1 MPKRVGVIG
10 SGPVGQKL
18 ASAFSSTGYETRISS
33 RTPDKLRE
41 FIAQNKGKI
50 SSGTFDQVSVFGEIL
65 VLATHGEAT
74 ENACDIAGAK
84 NFSRKIVIDA
94 SNPLDFSKGMP
105 PGIVPKYAEKSL
117 GETIQAKLPDA
128 MVVKCFNTVPN
139 EIMFRPIFEESRMLI
154 CGNDSNAK
162 NEVTKILKEFGWA
175 GSIDVGRI
183 ENSRWLEALVPLWV
197 RASVA
202 SNNFTSM
209 FKFVTAGED
218 SRIRR

>member
-84 NFSRKIVIDA
+84 NFSHKVVIDA
-94 SNPLDFSKGMP
+94 SNPLDF
-105 PGIVPKYAEKSL
+105 
-117 GETIQAKLPDA
+117 
-128 MVVKCFNTVPN
+128 
-139 EIMFRPIFEESRMLI
+139 
-154 CGNDSNAK
+154 
-162 NEVTKILKEFGWA
+162 
-175 GSIDVGRI
+175 
-183 ENSRWLEALVPLWV
+183 
-197 RASVA
+197 
-202 SNNFTSM
+202 
-209 FKFVTAGED
+209 
-218 SRIRR
+218 